1 MDIQELENAVALLIE
16 EMEGDFGDSHE
27 IYMRLQQTLA
37 SMRAMGMPL
46 PDDLVRMEKELSA
59 EFEADAKRADPG
71 RRRGKPA
78 NSTGRVRQRGT
89 TKTPRRTC

>member
-27 IYMRLQQTLA
+27 IYLRIQQTLA

-46 PDDLVRMEKELSA
+46 PDDLVQMEQKLAA
-59 EFEADAKRADPG
+59 EFQEDAK
-71 RRRGKPA
+71 
-78 NSTGRVRQRGT
+78 
-89 TKTPRRTC
+89 